1 MKAEYKREQGRT
13 WVLFEGADS
22 RMAGM
27 EMLRRNKIPGLASFY
42 EEWEDNC
49 WHYGYEITG
58 AQPLALLLEFRPL
71 TEEMVRIL
79 ILQVAELFQK
89 LEQYLLEPDGII
101 LDPEFLYLE
110 PDHLRCR
117 FFYCPDQPGNW
128 KDHIREL
135 IWLFLGQA
143 PETEPGLIRV
153 LLRLCRESRKP
164 EWGQEGFC
172 SAMELIGNGWEE
184 ADNQVGAG
192 GRFWE
197 EPKVFDEKENRLES
211 ECEKQNRY
219 TIAEPHEVY
228 YAEQKSGSLRRKR
241 KRTGNSIVQWLRG
254 MGKRERQGQMERHNW
269 EQNRE
274 NEWAEEPSGKEEQPT
289 EVLYVEEQG
298 DFPVLYCKERQETVT
313 LETFPFY
320 IGSQAGTQYDPGRN
334 GISRLHAVIDR
345 KDGKYWIQDLN
356 STNGTWLNGQGL
368 LPHESRVIQNGDRI
382 VMAELDYEFR
392 AFDRIGDSW

>member
-143 PETEPGLIRV
+143 PE
-153 LLRLCRESRKP
+153 
-164 EWGQEGFC
+164 
-172 SAMELIGNGWEE
+172 N
-184 ADNQVGAG
+184 
-192 GRFWE
+192 
-197 EPKVFDEKENRLES
+197 
-211 ECEKQNRY
+211 
-219 TIAEPHEVY
+219 
-228 YAEQKSGSLRRKR
+228 
-241 KRTGNSIVQWLRG
+241 RTGIDPGPAPSVPGEQEAG
-254 MGKRERQGQMERHNW
+254 MGTGRILFGDGAYRKWLGGSRQ
-269 EQNRE
+269 
-274 NEWAEEPSGKEEQPT
+274 SGWSRWT
-289 EVLYVEEQG
+289 VLG
-298 DFPVLYCKERQETVT
+298 
-313 LETFPFY
+313 
-320 IGSQAGTQYDPGRN
+320 GTK
-334 GISRLHAVIDR
+334 GI
-345 KDGKYWIQDLN
+345 
-356 STNGTWLNGQGL
+356 
-368 LPHESRVIQNGDRI
+368 
-382 VMAELDYEFR
+382 
-392 AFDRIGDSW
+392 